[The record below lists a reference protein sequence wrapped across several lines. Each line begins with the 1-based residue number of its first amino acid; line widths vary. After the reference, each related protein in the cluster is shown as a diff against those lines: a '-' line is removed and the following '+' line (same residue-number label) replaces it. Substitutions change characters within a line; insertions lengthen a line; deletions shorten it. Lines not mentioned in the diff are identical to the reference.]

1 MAWSKDNGKLA
12 KQYGDFA
19 KAQGERAEVAAESI
33 TQLEYIAPYSA
44 DTQYLKNNIVRKNKN
59 SYIAL
64 QPTLGNEPTG
74 IIDSPFWGVLAI
86 GGEDGTGNGTVT
98 SVNGVDPDETGN
110 VLITIPDPDLSG
122 LATKQN
128 LKAVNDTL
136 TTHLDVES
144 TNAHSISNITGLQ
157 NALESKSTFS
167 GNYNDLTNKPTPE
180 DLSALSTTD
189 KSSLVN
195 AINEVNSKPNGGRG
209 NQRVKITEIATTS
222 HQSLVEFNTVG
233 YDKLQLVIKG
243 VGHNSAANLGL
254 VLLINGVVTTGA
266 YSGHRVSTVTMNPT
280 SNFAV
285 TSQPYNSSKTI
296 TGHLDVEL
304 TPDGIVTVEGMTI
317 TKTKAPEGFDTV
329 ADFHR
334 GMLRRAETEIYS
346 LTIGYTTTGYM
357 NTGLIELWGVPK

>member
-19 KAQGERAEVAAESI
+19 KAQGERAEIAAESI
-33 TQLEYIAPYSA
+33 TQLEYIAPYNA
-44 DTQYLKNNIVRKNKN
+44 DTQYVKNNIVRKDKN

-74 IIDSPFWGVLAI
+74 IIDSPFWGVIAI

-98 SVNGVDPDETGN
+98 SVNSVGPDENGN
-110 VLITIPDPDLSG
+110 VSITIPDPDLSG
-122 LATKQN
+122 LATKQD
-128 LKAVNDTL
+128 LKTVNDTL
-136 TTHLDVES
+136 TTHVDVES
-144 TNAHSISNITGLQ
+144 TDAHSISNISGLQ
-157 NALESKSTFS
+157 SALDSKSTFS
-167 GNYNDLTNKPTPE
+167 GNYNDLSNRPPIG
-180 DLSALSTTD
+180 DLTKLTTTEKLD
-189 KSSLVN
+189 IVG
-195 AINEVNSKPNGGRG
+195 AINEVNAKPSGGG
-209 NQRVKITEIATTS
+209 GGERVKITEIATTS
-222 HQSLVEFNTVG
+222 HQSLAEFNTVG
-233 YDKLQLVIKG
+233 YEKLQLVIKG
-243 VGHNSAANLGL
+243 VSHNSAANLGL
-254 VLLINGVVTTGA
+254 VLLINGVASTGA
-266 YSGHRVSTVTMNPT
+266 YSGHRVSNVTMNPT
-280 SNFAV
+280 SNFAI

-304 TPDGIVTVEGMTI
+304 TPDGIVTVDGMTI
-317 TKTKAPEGFDTV
+317 TSTKIPVGFDSI